1 LEIESL
7 EIRLRTTRTLKVT
20 ETVPSPEESEA
31 LAQLYDDPRYI
42 ALLNCMERSI
52 ISLET
57 AHFNTDVGNP
67 EAILGGHAMTKSAWL
82 FFTYTQKQVSNAY
95 HTRSRDEQ
103 EVAPPSLE
111 EMIQGVES
119 FDPPEAS

>member
-1 LEIESL
+1 MEVRI
-7 EIRLRTTRTLKVT
+7 RTTRSLKVT
-20 ETVPSPEESEA
+20 ETVPSPEEKEA

-42 ALLNCMERSI
+42 ALLNAMERSI

-57 AHFNTDVGNP
+57 SHFNTDVGNP
-67 EAILGGHAMTKSAWL
+67 EAILGGHALTKAAWL

-119 FDPPEAS
+119 IDTPEAE